1 MRYFT
6 TYENSRTKRAQ
17 KKSCFLLILRISKS
31 PSVTMCCLNVDLYL
45 SFHKHTPK
53 LPLALSRLS
62 RSLLDRFLNDKTW
75 FFVFSTLYARWVTKG
90 LRDTFFKTGDE
101 RDWVCAKSSPN
112 HLRFSDAL
120 KNAILCG
127 DITFDFWQL
136 STSLGYSQWKNMH
149 ARLLCIISF
158 RSTCKSYA
166 SVSAKSAFF
175 VNIFL

>member
-17 KKSCFLLILRISKS
+17 KKACFLLILRISKS
-31 PSVTMCCLNVDLYL
+31 PSVAMCCLNVDLYL

-90 LRDTFFKTGDE
+90 LNRCSNETHQLHNVRINKSDQELQIFF
-101 RDWVCAKSSPN
+101 
-112 HLRFSDAL
+112 FSVD
-120 KNAILCG
+120 IVISEFCFDFVGEG
-127 DITFDFWQL
+127 DIFIVVL
-136 STSLGYSQWKNMH
+136 SYCYCL
-149 ARLLCIISF
+149 
-158 RSTCKSYA
+158 
-166 SVSAKSAFF
+166 V
-175 VNIFL
+175 

>member
-31 PSVTMCCLNVDLYL
+31 SRAAMCCLNADLYL

-90 LRDTFFKTGDE
+90 LRNLWTANQSRE
-101 RDWVCAKSSPN
+101 KS
-112 HLRFSDAL
+112 F
-120 KNAILCG
+120 
-127 DITFDFWQL
+127 DITYMFKVFKRCAWITQAQRTSNYVHTMRRKIFFQFGAPHPKKGPFWGGNGANGE
-136 STSLGYSQWKNMH
+136 SGPET
-149 ARLLCIISF
+149 
-158 RSTCKSYA
+158 
-166 SVSAKSAFF
+166 
-175 VNIFL
+175 